1 MNKEE
6 FINSLRRELGS
17 LPQKEIEDI
26 LYDYEEHFQIGLSKG
41 KAEKE
46 IAEELGNPR
55 LIAKAYKT
63 HYKID
68 NAENNPS
75 TRNLLT
81 AILAAVS
88 LGFFNLIFALGPFL
102 IIVGL
107 LIGIYGIG
115 FSFSIAGIGLF
126 FGTLLKPLF
135 PRSIYLNF
143 YPTTSLSF
151 GIGFAALGI
160 LILIGCFYIT
170 KFLYKVTIRYLRWN
184 INLITR

>member
-26 LYDYEEHFQIGLSKG
+26 IYDYEEHFQIGLSKG
-41 KAEKE
+41 KAEEE

-68 NAENNPS
+68 NTENNPS

-88 LGFFNLIFALGPFL
+88 LGFFSFQYAPC
-102 IIVGL
+102 VG
-107 LIGIYGIG
+107 
-115 FSFSIAGIGLF
+115 
-126 FGTLLKPLF
+126 GTGQ
-135 PRSIYLNF
+135 RRCRDDRC
-143 YPTTSLSF
+143 
-151 GIGFAALGI
+151 GLGI
-160 LILIGCFYIT
+160 SARFT
-170 KFLYKVTIRYLRWN
+170 
-184 INLITR
+184 